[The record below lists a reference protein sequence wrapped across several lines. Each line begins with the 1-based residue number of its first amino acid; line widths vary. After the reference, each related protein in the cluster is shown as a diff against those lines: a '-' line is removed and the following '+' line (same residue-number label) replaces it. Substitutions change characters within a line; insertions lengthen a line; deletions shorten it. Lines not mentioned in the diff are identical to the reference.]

1 MVSASYSCSLPILIF
16 APREGTKR
24 QRVVISD
31 VISALI
37 ICKQLFCEKEALF
50 RGSVYIYV
58 FFFIWKGMSELA
70 VFSTNG
76 EQMMDG

>member
-1 MVSASYSCSLPILIF
+1 MSAPCSCSLPILIF

-24 QRVVISD
+24 QRVVISG

-37 ICKQLFCEKEALF
+37 ICKQLFGEKEALF

-58 FFFIWKGMSELA
+58 FFIWEGMSELA
-70 VFSTNG
+70 VFSANG